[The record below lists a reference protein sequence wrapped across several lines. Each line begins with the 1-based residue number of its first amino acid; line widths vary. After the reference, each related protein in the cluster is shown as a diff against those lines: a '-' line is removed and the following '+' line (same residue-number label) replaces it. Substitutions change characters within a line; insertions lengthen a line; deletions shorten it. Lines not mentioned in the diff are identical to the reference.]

1 MSMRKVPIVGEKREN
16 KHDKGRGNM
25 KSLFI
30 SRVVIKNFRN
40 FKNVDVCLG
49 HKQIIIGEN
58 NVGKTNFLRALQLV
72 LDPTLSDEDRMLQ
85 ESDFNDFIKNPMEN
99 KEEILIEIYIDNYDQ
114 NKTILAVFQDA
125 TVMTEDGKEV
135 LKFTYRFFPYINEGG
150 VAEYQYNIYKGN
162 DETKKFGSYERKY
175 LNIKVVKALRD
186 VEGEMRN
193 SRTSPIQKMLK
204 NYAIDKQ
211 DLEHIAEEY
220 RKNGE
225 KILNLDELVDLTN
238 NINKRFGM
246 VLGNNDFDVSL
257 RAMEINPAKVLS
269 SLKLLMAQRN
279 TTEISLGLNNIL
291 YISMILQ
298 LLQDK
303 TIPSLIK
310 AEKYMEL
317 SSIPGGEI
325 LKATY
330 EESKN
335 GNYFLNDDISEIQ
348 QEELYTFMSKNMP
361 ISKGVTILAIE
372 EPEAHLHPVNQRLIY
387 RDVIQNSSNSVL
399 LTTHSTHITAIAPI
413 DSIVHLH
420 DDGERGTEIHATAAM
435 PISDGE
441 FLDVE
446 RYLDV
451 KRGEIYL
458 GKAVLLVEGIA
469 EEYLIPKFANLLGK
483 PLDEKGII
491 VCNINCT
498 NFTPYVK
505 LLRSLD
511 IPYAVITDG
520 DYYYEN
526 EKEERIYHQMDND
539 DSDVKSGWLGMEI
552 IEKMIN
558 ELGLNGDEEI
568 PDDPGEKDQLFYSLG
583 LFVGYYTF
591 EVDMMECAAT
601 SKNNRE
607 KALNVISDLFLEL
620 TTGGSQQKLNFK
632 KELEAGEYWKC
643 LNKAL
648 DESNRICFVCVS
660 RAKRV
665 CILMHSSYYNEMDYR
680 YGEICCKRYY
690 PSRYLLQ
697 LRKKFM

>member
-1 MSMRKVPIVGEKREN
+1 MSMRKIPIVGEKREN

-85 ESDFNDFIKNPMEN
+85 ESDFNDSIKNPMEN

-186 VEGEMRN
+186 VEGEMKN

-335 GNYFLNDDISEIQ
+335 GNYFLNDDISESQ
-348 QEELYTFMSKNMP
+348 QEKLYTFMSKNMP

-511 IPYAVITDG
+511 IPYTVITDG

-526 EKEERIYHQMDND
+526 EEEERIYHQMDND

-558 ELGLNGDEEI
+558 ELGLNGDEKI
-568 PDDPGEKDQLFYSLG
+568 PDDPDEKDQLFYSLG

-620 TTGGSQQKLNFK
+620 TTGGARQKQNFK
-632 KELEAGEYWKC
+632 KELKAGEYWKC
-643 LNKAL
+643 LNKIEGNGIGKGRFAQRL
-648 DESNRICFVCVS
+648 SGVCMKEHIPGYIESAINYI
-660 RAKRV
+660 
-665 CILMHSSYYNEMDYR
+665 Y
-680 YGEICCKRYY
+680 
-690 PSRYLLQ
+690 
-697 LRKKFM
+697 KKVDKE

>member
-1 MSMRKVPIVGEKREN
+1 MNMRKVPIVGEN
-16 KHDKGRGNM
+16 KHDKGRGGNM

-85 ESDFNDFIKNPMEN
+85 EADFNDSIKNPMEN
-99 KEEILIEIYIDNYDQ
+99 KEEILIEIFIDNYDK

-348 QEELYTFMSKNMP
+348 QEKLYTFMSKNMP

-526 EKEERIYHQMDND
+526 EEEERIYHQMDND

-558 ELGLNGDEEI
+558 ELGLNGDEKI
-568 PDDPGEKDQLFYSLG
+568 PDDPDEKDQLFYSLG

-591 EVDMMECAAT
+591 EVDMMECAAIP
-601 SKNNRE
+601 NNNSE
-607 KALNVISDLFLEL
+607 KPLEVISDLFSEL
-620 TTGGSQQKLNFK
+620 TTGGAQQKQNFK
-632 KELEAGEYWKC
+632 KELKAGEYWKC
-643 LNKAL
+643 LNKIEGNGIGKGRFAQRL
-648 DESNRICFVCVS
+648 SGVCMKEHIPGYIESAINYI
-660 RAKRV
+660 
-665 CILMHSSYYNEMDYR
+665 Y
-680 YGEICCKRYY
+680 
-690 PSRYLLQ
+690 
-697 LRKKFM
+697 KKVDKE

>member
-85 ESDFNDFIKNPMEN
+85 ESDFNDSIKNPMEN

-317 SSIPGGEI
+317 SSIPGGDI

-348 QEELYTFMSKNMP
+348 QEKLYTFMSKNMP

-469 EEYLIPKFANLLGK
+469 EEYLIPQFANLLGK

-526 EKEERIYHQMDND
+526 EEEERIYHQMDND

-558 ELGLNGDEEI
+558 ELGLNGDEKI
-568 PDDPGEKDQLFYSLG
+568 PDDPDEKDQLFYSLG

-620 TTGGSQQKLNFK
+620 TTGGARQKQNFK
-632 KELEAGEYWKC
+632 KELKAGEYWKC
-643 LNKAL
+643 LNKIEGNGIGKGRFAQRL
-648 DESNRICFVCVS
+648 SGVCMKEHIPGYIESAINYI
-660 RAKRV
+660 
-665 CILMHSSYYNEMDYR
+665 Y
-680 YGEICCKRYY
+680 
-690 PSRYLLQ
+690 
-697 LRKKFM
+697 KKVDKE

>member
-85 ESDFNDFIKNPMEN
+85 ESDFNDSIKNPMEN

-317 SSIPGGEI
+317 SSIPGGDI

-348 QEELYTFMSKNMP
+348 QEKLYTFMSKNMP

-469 EEYLIPKFANLLGK
+469 EEYLIPQFANLLGK

-526 EKEERIYHQMDND
+526 EEEERIYHQMDND

-558 ELGLNGDEEI
+558 ELGLNGDEKI

-620 TTGGSQQKLNFK
+620 TTGGARQKQNFK
-632 KELEAGEYWKC
+632 KELKAGEYWKC
-643 LNKAL
+643 LNKIEGNGIGKGRFAQRL
-648 DESNRICFVCVS
+648 SGVCMKEHIPGYIESAINYI
-660 RAKRV
+660 
-665 CILMHSSYYNEMDYR
+665 Y
-680 YGEICCKRYY
+680 
-690 PSRYLLQ
+690 
-697 LRKKFM
+697 KKVDKE

>member
-1 MSMRKVPIVGEKREN
+1 MRKVPIVGEN
-16 KHDKGRGNM
+16 KHDKGRGGNM

-85 ESDFNDFIKNPMEN
+85 EADFNDSIKNPMEN
-99 KEEILIEIYIDNYDQ
+99 KEEILIEIFIDNYDK

-317 SSIPGGEI
+317 SSIKGGKI
-325 LKATY
+325 LKDTY
-330 EESKN
+330 EKSKN

-348 QEELYTFMSKNMP
+348 QDKLYTFMSENMP

-420 DDGERGTEIHATAAM
+420 DDREGGTVIHATATM
-435 PISDGE
+435 PMCDGE

-458 GKAVLLVEGIA
+458 GKAVILVEGIA
-469 EEYLIPKFANLLGK
+469 EEYLIPRFADLLGK

-520 DYYYEN
+520 DYYYVN
-526 EKEERIYHQMDND
+526 EEEERVYHQMDND
-539 DSDVKSGWLGMEI
+539 DSDEKSGWLGMEI
-552 IEKMIN
+552 IEQMIN
-558 ELGLNGDEEI
+558 ELGLNGNEKM
-568 PDDPGEKDQLFYSLG
+568 PDDLEEKEQLFYSLG

-591 EVDMMECAAT
+591 EVDMMECAAIP
-601 SKNNRE
+601 NNNSE
-607 KALNVISDLFLEL
+607 KPLEVISDLFSEL
-620 TTGGSQQKLNFK
+620 TTGGAQQKQNFK
-632 KELEAGEYWKC
+632 KELKAGEYWKC
-643 LNKAL
+643 LNKIEGNGIGKGRFAQRL
-648 DESNRICFVCVS
+648 SGVCMKEHIPGYIQS
-660 RAKRV
+660 A
-665 CILMHSSYYNEMDYR
+665 IDYI
-680 YGEICCKRYY
+680 Y
-690 PSRYLLQ
+690 
-697 LRKKFM
+697 KKVDG

>member
-1 MSMRKVPIVGEKREN
+1 MSMRKIPIVGEKREN

-85 ESDFNDFIKNPMEN
+85 ESDFNDYIKNPMEN

-125 TVMTEDGKEV
+125 TVMTEEGKEV

-186 VEGEMRN
+186 VEGEMKN

-317 SSIPGGEI
+317 SSIPGGDI

-335 GNYFLNDDISEIQ
+335 GNYFLNDDISESQ
-348 QEELYTFMSKNMP
+348 QEKLYTFMSKNMP

-526 EKEERIYHQMDND
+526 EEEERIYHQMDND

-558 ELGLNGDEEI
+558 ELGLNGDEKI
-568 PDDPGEKDQLFYSLG
+568 PDDPDEKDQLFYSLG

-620 TTGGSQQKLNFK
+620 TTGGARQKQNFK
-632 KELEAGEYWKC
+632 KELKVGEYWKC
-643 LNKAL
+643 LNKIEGNGIGKGRFAQRL
-648 DESNRICFVCVS
+648 SGVCMKEHIPGYIESAINYI
-660 RAKRV
+660 
-665 CILMHSSYYNEMDYR
+665 Y
-680 YGEICCKRYY
+680 
-690 PSRYLLQ
+690 
-697 LRKKFM
+697 KKVDKE

>member
-1 MSMRKVPIVGEKREN
+1 MSMRKIPIVGEKREN

-85 ESDFNDFIKNPMEN
+85 ESDFNDYIKNPMEN

-348 QEELYTFMSKNMP
+348 QEKLYTFMSKNMP

-469 EEYLIPKFANLLGK
+469 EEYLIPQFANLLGK

-526 EKEERIYHQMDND
+526 EEEERIYHQMDND

-558 ELGLNGDEEI
+558 ELGLNGDEKI

-620 TTGGSQQKLNFK
+620 TTGGARQKQNFK
-632 KELEAGEYWKC
+632 KELKAGEYWKC
-643 LNKAL
+643 LNKIEGNGIGKGRFAQRL
-648 DESNRICFVCVS
+648 SGVCMKEHIPGYIESAINYI
-660 RAKRV
+660 
-665 CILMHSSYYNEMDYR
+665 Y
-680 YGEICCKRYY
+680 
-690 PSRYLLQ
+690 
-697 LRKKFM
+697 KKVDKE

>member
-1 MSMRKVPIVGEKREN
+1 
-16 KHDKGRGNM
+16 
-25 KSLFI
+25 
-30 SRVVIKNFRN
+30 
-40 FKNVDVCLG
+40 
-49 HKQIIIGEN
+49 
-58 NVGKTNFLRALQLV
+58 
-72 LDPTLSDEDRMLQ
+72 
-85 ESDFNDFIKNPMEN
+85 
-99 KEEILIEIYIDNYDQ
+99 
-114 NKTILAVFQDA
+114 
-125 TVMTEDGKEV
+125 
-135 LKFTYRFFPYINEGG
+135 
-150 VAEYQYNIYKGN
+150 
-162 DETKKFGSYERKY
+162 
-175 LNIKVVKALRD
+175 
-186 VEGEMRN
+186 
-193 SRTSPIQKMLK
+193 
-204 NYAIDKQ
+204 
-211 DLEHIAEEY
+211 
-220 RKNGE
+220 
-225 KILNLDELVDLTN
+225 
-238 NINKRFGM
+238 
-246 VLGNNDFDVSL
+246 
-257 RAMEINPAKVLS
+257 
-269 SLKLLMAQRN
+269 
-279 TTEISLGLNNIL
+279 
-291 YISMILQ
+291 MILQ

-317 SSIPGGEI
+317 SSIPGGDI

-335 GNYFLNDDISEIQ
+335 GNYFLNDDISESQ
-348 QEELYTFMSKNMP
+348 QEKLYTFMSKNMP

-469 EEYLIPKFANLLGK
+469 EEYLIPQFANLLGK

-526 EKEERIYHQMDND
+526 EEEERIYHQMDND

-558 ELGLNGDEEI
+558 ELGLNGDEKI
-568 PDDPGEKDQLFYSLG
+568 PDDPDEKDQLFYSLG

-620 TTGGSQQKLNFK
+620 TTGGARQKQNFK
-632 KELEAGEYWKC
+632 KELKAGEYWKC
-643 LNKAL
+643 LNKIEGNGIGKGRFAQRL
-648 DESNRICFVCVS
+648 SGVCMKEHIPGYIESAINYI
-660 RAKRV
+660 
-665 CILMHSSYYNEMDYR
+665 Y
-680 YGEICCKRYY
+680 
-690 PSRYLLQ
+690 
-697 LRKKFM
+697 KKVDKE